1 MTARFFQL
9 PEPVSGLYCNRAWGF
24 QFQYAAFVFL
34 NSSFLFYL
42 QACGMSDFKLDVVLG
57 QDFPEPGFRP
67 EKGKTISGAEKINAA
82 VYKIFSVNFAGRRA
96 KSDG

>member
-1 MTARFFQL
+1 
-9 PEPVSGLYCNRAWGF
+9 
-24 QFQYAAFVFL
+24 
-34 NSSFLFYL
+34 
-42 QACGMSDFKLDVVLG
+42 MSDFKLDVVLG

-67 EKGKTISGAEKINAA
+67 EKGKTISGAEKIIAA